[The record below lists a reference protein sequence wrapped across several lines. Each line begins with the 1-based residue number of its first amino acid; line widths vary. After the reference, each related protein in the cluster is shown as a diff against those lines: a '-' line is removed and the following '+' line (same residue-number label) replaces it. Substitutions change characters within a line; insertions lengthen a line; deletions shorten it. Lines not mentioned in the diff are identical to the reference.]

1 MMVSASWWWAVLAD
15 DGQC

>member
-1 MMVSASWWWAVLAD
+1 MVSASWWWAVLAD